1 MRVQGEVRQDKGK
14 DMIYDKRQTKLTKG
28 REVFRLRRLCE
39 V

>member
-1 MRVQGEVRQDKGK
+1 MRVQGKVRQDKGE
-14 DMIYDKRQTKLTKG
+14 DTIYDKRRTKLMKG